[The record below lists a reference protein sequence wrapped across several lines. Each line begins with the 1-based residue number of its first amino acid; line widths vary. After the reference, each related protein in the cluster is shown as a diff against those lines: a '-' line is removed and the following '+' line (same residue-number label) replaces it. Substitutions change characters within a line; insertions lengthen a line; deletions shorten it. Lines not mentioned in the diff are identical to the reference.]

1 MRKFFPIL
9 AVMVL
14 VISGCSSSK
23 KTQAPANPLLDNE
36 WMLTE
41 LMGKPI
47 QKADAAQLKITM
59 KFTKDGNRVSG
70 FSGCNTYSGTYTSE
84 TELRVS
90 FSQMIS
96 TMMACPMNM
105 DIEAE
110 YLKMLSQVDN
120 YTIGDNKL
128 SLNKARMAPLARFEK
143 VKAK

>member
-1 MRKFFPIL
+1 MRKFFPIVTIM
-9 AVMVL
+9 AL

-23 KTQAPANPLLDNE
+23 KTQTPANPLLDNE